1 MASFSLS
8 QAYRGDTI
16 PLSIAVTREG
26 TAVDLTGAALR
37 FVAKRRLK
45 DADVD
50 ALITKTIGAGITVTD
65 AAAGAAVIMIDPAD
79 TDGFLKGMTL
89 QCEVQMVESDGTIT
103 TVAQGTLE
111 VKIDAVRTVP

>member
-50 ALITKTIGAGITVTD
+50 ALITKTIGTGITVTD
-65 AAAGAAVIMIDPAD
+65 AAAGAAVI
-79 TDGFLKGMTL
+79 MTL